1 MTDTTTSP
9 DRFRLALM
17 EAEIERQVEDLTP
30 KDARDVRAVLL
41 AYAHKLWQPG
51 EVGQPIEEGTLAA
64 LVTEAERRLIKAG
77 VCLSDLPWC
86 SSCDTDVDDSI
97 YHRTTITASD
107 LLDVKVCQVTYSST
121 VEPSVVEPEFD
132 IQVHDEPS
140 LTAEQALQVAAEIV
154 ASVERVRG

>member
-1 MTDTTTSP
+1 
-9 DRFRLALM
+9 M

-64 LVTEAERRLIKAG
+64 LVTEAERRLIRAG

-107 LLDVKVCQVTYSST
+107 LLDVKVCQVTYCSCQPAT
-121 VEPSVVEPEFD
+121 VEPEFD
-132 IQVHDEPS
+132 IRVHDEPS